1 MEINKERFKKIF
13 PNLANE
19 MNTSE
24 QKLEI
29 NSIRS
34 NAEDAEKA
42 AKAQKNLSN
51 YSPDIIDFLRRCD
64 NEKQAEEII
73 AYMENRSE
81 ITPNYAQRLRQQLR
95 KKGVRSFGPK
105 KEEGYY
111 FQRLGKK

>member
-1 MEINKERFKKIF
+1 
-13 PNLANE
+13 
-19 MNTSE
+19 MNTSQ

-73 AYMENRSE
+73 TYMENRSE
-81 ITPNYAQRLRQQLR
+81 ITANYAQKLRQQLR

-111 FQRLGKK
+111 FRRLDKK